1 MAQVRCGRD
10 RVLVLGDLL
19 VLLLQPLGQ
28 GIKLLLV
35 NEQRVALLDDI
46 VKVRLHL
53 AILLAP

>member
-1 MAQVRCGRD
+1 MVD
-10 RVLVLGDLL
+10 KDDLL

-28 GIKLLLV
+28 VIELLLI
-35 NEQRVALLDDI
+35 NEQAVALFHDV

>member
-35 NEQRVALLDDI
+35 NEQRIALLDDI

>member
-46 VKVRLHL
+46 VKMRLHL